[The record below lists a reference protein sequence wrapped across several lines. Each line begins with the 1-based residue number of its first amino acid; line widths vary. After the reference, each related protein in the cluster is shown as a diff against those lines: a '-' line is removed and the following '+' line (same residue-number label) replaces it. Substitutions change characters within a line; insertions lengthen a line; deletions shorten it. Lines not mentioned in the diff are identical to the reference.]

1 MLYVIFYLCVA
12 LCTHLLIDIFISN
25 FFQMDFREALLEV
38 YHGKM
43 FPSCSL
49 EIELELEKNTRSRLS
64 MKDKVWLSLSVLLSI
79 FLHLWWMFFHWS
91 SHIEISYNFVSVFQY
106 NACVA
111 RIDDLVSMISLSNWI
126 LQFILMEHL
135 YA

>member
-1 MLYVIFYLCVA
+1 MLSLISGIRDWMLSISRSGSGLLSKRLVPKYAQLRNLCFYVILYLCVA
-12 LCTHLLIDIFISN
+12 LYTHLLIDIFISN
-25 FFQMDFREALLEV
+25 FFQMDFREALLGV

-79 FLHLWWMFFHWS
+79 FLHLWWMFFH
-91 SHIEISYNFVSVFQY
+91 
-106 NACVA
+106 
-111 RIDDLVSMISLSNWI
+111 
-126 LQFILMEHL
+126 
-135 YA
+135 